1 MNCDR
6 TTTATREARDAK
18 TEEPS
23 DRAAILATPTVQ
35 QPRPSPR
42 PLPAAWRE
50 EAGMLVHTSGAH
62 LEPID
67 QCTDAELAETEAFA
81 ADVISLCQWRRRER
95 VIARRWSPGPSG
107 SGGGEAA

>member
-1 MNCDR
+1 MSPV
-6 TTTATREARDAK
+6 REARDAK
-18 TEEPS
+18 SQEPS

-50 EAGMLVHTSGAH
+50 EAGMLVHEATGFSAE
-62 LEPID
+62 LPAD
-67 QCTDAELAETEAFA
+67 ATDAELVEVETFA